1 MSLHACG
8 DLSPTMLRV
17 FHSAGSAVD
26 ALVNVGCCYHKLTE
40 AHEGPLLNFP
50 MSAHVATLSV
60 RLPACVRELAC
71 HSAIAYAA
79 RLQAA
84 AAGDSK
90 ALSALELHCWRA
102 VLELLLTRHTSCGA
116 DTKEKVAMRGAPKVS
131 FGAYVLAGWQR
142 AGLPEPSPADLE
154 AMCDEAAPLLKQSKR
169 VVIVYVLRLLLAPL
183 WEALI
188 LLDRRLYL
196 QEHGYASA
204 LVPLFDPSLSP
215 RSYAVVAIKRRFREG
230 NLDDLRCLVCDDD
243 KDGAGEED
251 AENTRRWGH
260 AV

>member
-1 MSLHACG
+1 
-8 DLSPTMLRV
+8 
-17 FHSAGSAVD
+17 
-26 ALVNVGCCYHKLTE
+26 
-40 AHEGPLLNFP
+40 
-50 MSAHVATLSV
+50 
-60 RLPACVRELAC
+60 
-71 HSAIAYAA
+71 
-79 RLQAA
+79 
-84 AAGDSK
+84 
-90 ALSALELHCWRA
+90 
-102 VLELLLTRHTSCGA
+102 
-116 DTKEKVAMRGAPKVS
+116 MRGAPKVS